1 MDDLFLPGWQVPP
14 GTRPYSIQDLLQAA
28 FPPAVPSS
36 DTGIQSFSS
45 SAGPP
50 SGGLLGI
57 LARENADWNH
67 GLGVSDPSASSV
79 SGGLFSSL
87 SRPDTRWRTLRTGCR
102 RPFPPAL
109 ARGSRNHGMIRD
121 RMRCGHRRGRHRRRW
136 T

>member
-87 SRPDTRWRTLRTGCR
+87 SRPDTRWSSNASSRPIPGAERRSVYRQGVLKVEVRCR
-102 RPFPPAL
+102 
-109 ARGSRNHGMIRD
+109 
-121 RMRCGHRRGRHRRRW
+121 
-136 T
+136 